1 MRASS
6 CRLVTAGYI
15 TNSEHIFVYGSA
27 FAGPSCSFQDC
38 QKSAFVLQHGAL
50 GEKGPAS
57 ELPPACTTGSLSVW
71 DTVGL

>member
-15 TNSEHIFVYGSA
+15 TKSEHIFVYGSA
-27 FAGPSCSFQDC
+27 SAGPSCSLQDC

-57 ELPPACTTGSLSVW
+57 ELPACTTGSLSVW